1 MSQAKQIETQIKT
14 QDDRRIAILQEP
26 KSRLTSADA
35 ARFLQKFNLTT
46 QEQPATANEIAAL
59 EKLEIEYKDK
69 SQVHDQMERNLGVA
83 AKQAAD
89 AIRAEERAAER
100 LLQAQKELKAAQDKN
115 TESQKARL
123 EAIQAEKDALMI
135 ADKSSAKLNEQT
147 EHVRKYLKRNEDI
160 SMKREILSLQTKKQE
175 IVETAEE
182 VKKQAQEIKR
192 KADELRLKAKE
203 EEKEARNR

>member
-14 QDDRRIAILQEP
+14 QDDRRIDIFQ
-26 KSRLTSADA
+26 KKQSRLSSGDA

-59 EKLEIEYKDK
+59 EKLEVEYREN
-69 SQVHDQMERNLGVA
+69 SQVHNQMERNLGVA
-83 AKQAAD
+83 AKQATD

-100 LLQAQKELKAAQDKN
+100 LLQAQRDLKAAQDKN

-123 EAIQAEKDALMI
+123 EAIQAEKEALVK
-135 ADKSSAKLNEQT
+135 AEKSSAKLNEQT
-147 EHVRKYLKRNEDI
+147 EHVRKYLKRNEDK
-160 SMKREILSLQTKKQE
+160 SMEREILSLQLKKQE

-182 VKKQAQEIKR
+182 VKNQAEEIKR
-192 KADELRLKAKE
+192 KADELRLKAKK
-203 EEKEARNR
+203 EEKEARNQ